1 MVLTGKQRE
10 DMHQAVLEYLTSLGA
25 QFATSAAAF
34 QQDAGLTP
42 TITMDPNKTGLL
54 EKKWTSVV
62 RLQRKVMELETKIQ
76 QLEDDAKLGNV
87 VSRRDV
93 TGANRDAALLPR
105 APPKYSMSGHRSP
118 VTCVLFHPVFSV
130 IVTSSEDA
138 TIKVWDFET
147 GDFERTLKGH
157 TNAVQCVAFNPAG
170 SILASSS
177 ADLMIKL
184 WDFTSDG
191 SYECKKTL
199 RGHDHNVCCVT
210 FAPSG
215 DHLFSC
221 SRDTTIKIWEVESG
235 YCIQT
240 LNGHA
245 DWVRTICVTDDGQ
258 YLASG
263 GNDRS
268 IFLWDLATFKPIQSM
283 REHEHVVE
291 TVAFA
296 RQAQHATIDTIHGK
310 KVLETTGQSGA
321 GVRYLLS
328 GSRDRTVRLWE
339 AFSGLQLMNFVSHD
353 NWVRSVRFHWSGKY
367 AISASEDKTIRLFD
381 IETGRCVRTLKDA
394 HNHFL
399 TTLDVHPSLPL
410 LVTGSIDK
418 LINVWECV

>member
-10 DMHQAVLEYLTSLGA
+10 DLHQAILEYLSGLGA
-25 QFATSAAAF
+25 TFAQSASAF
-34 QQDAGLTP
+34 QQDAGLTM
-42 TITMDPNKTGLL
+42 TGESDPSKTGLL

-62 RLQRKVMELETKIQ
+62 RLQRKVMELESKIQ
-76 QLEDDAKLGNV
+76 QMEEDAKLGGV

-93 TGANRDAALLPR
+93 TGIGRDAALPR

-118 VTCVLFHPVFSV
+118 ITSVVFHPIFSV
-130 IVTSSEDA
+130 VVTSSEDA

-147 GDFERTLKGH
+147 GEFERTLKGH
-157 TNAVQCVAFNPAG
+157 TNAVQSVVFNPAG
-170 SILASSS
+170 TLLASSS

-199 RGHDHNVCCVT
+199 RGHDHNVCGLV
-210 FAPSG
+210 FSPSG
-215 DHLFSC
+215 DHILSC
-221 SRDTTIKIWEVESG
+221 SRDTTIKVWEVETG
-235 YCIQT
+235 YCTQT
-240 LNGHA
+240 LKGHS
-245 DWVRTICVTDDGQ
+245 DWVRDICISEDGLF
-258 YLASG
+258 LASG

-268 IFLWDLATFKPIQSM
+268 ITLWDLQQGKAIQCM

-291 TVAFA
+291 TLQFA
-296 RQAQHATIDTIHGK
+296 KGAQQTTIELIHGK
-310 KVLETTGQSGA
+310 KVVETTGQTTT
-321 GVRYLLS
+321 RYLLS

-353 NWVRSVRFHWSGKY
+353 NWVRAVRFHSTGKY
-367 AISASEDKTIRLFD
+367 AISASEDKTIRVFD
-381 IETGRCVRTLKDA
+381 VETGRCVRTLKDA

-399 TTLDVHPSLPL
+399 TTLDVHPTLPL

-418 LINVWECV
+418 YVNVWECI